1 MYKALYSKYRPL
13 TFDDVVSQPHI
24 TQTLM
29 NQITGNKTA
38 HAYLFTG
45 SRGTGKTTC
54 ARILAKTINCE
65 HSVNGNPCLEC
76 EICRDADAGA
86 LSDIIEIDAASNN
99 GVDDIREL
107 REGAVYTP
115 ERCKY
120 KVYIID
126 EVHMLSPSAFNA
138 LLKIMEEPPP
148 HVKFIL
154 ATTEVH
160 KVLPTIL
167 SRCQRYDFRRILP
180 EDIKN
185 RLLYVAECENI
196 RLDSDAAELIA
207 KTADGGMRD
216 ALSLLDQCVA
226 FSEDVTAEVVANA
239 AGIAGR
245 EYLFEIIGAVTE
257 HNASKA
263 VAVIKKLYEMSK
275 DVQQLCDELIAQF
288 RNIMMAKAV
297 PGSDDVLVC
306 MPAEIQQIKQ
316 LAEKLTAEEIFE
328 KIDVLQHCRE
338 RLARVPAKRVEIEMC
353 LIKLCMGAVN
363 TVNNANAIDN
373 SEIYAKIDMLEKKL
387 ASGYN
392 AAPVQQKTEYA
403 PRNIPVNTASAVNNS
418 APAEKAQSQANA
430 KADFKSLDPNG
441 FRNVER
447 WAEIFELFSETCPSI
462 SGAMTGSYAVEQS
475 GYMLISTDNSFFAS
489 LLKRKENA
497 EKLQEAIF
505 KVTGKNYLVRARCT
519 AKEEEQG
526 ESPLQKLLDKAKDSG
541 IPTECG

>member
-76 EICRDADAGA
+76 EICKDADANA

-196 RLDSDAAELIA
+196 KLDSDAAELIA

-257 HNASKA
+257 RNASKA
-263 VAVIKKLYEMSK
+263 VTVIKKLYEMSK

-338 RLARVPAKRVEIEMC
+338 RLAKVPAKRVEIEMC
-353 LIKLCMGAVN
+353 LIRLCMGAVN
-363 TVNNANAIDN
+363 TVNNANTIDN

-403 PRNIPVNTASAVNNS
+403 PRNIPVNTAPAVNSS
-418 APAEKAQSQANA
+418 APAEKAQNQGG
-430 KADFKSLDPNG
+430 KVDFKSLDPNG

-447 WAEIFELFSETCPSI
+447 WAEIFELFSETCPSV

-475 GYMLISTDNSFFAS
+475 GYMLISTDNPFFAS

-505 KVTGKNYLVRARCT
+505 KVTGKSYIVRARCT
-519 AKEEEQG
+519 AKEDGQG
-526 ESPLQKLLDKAKDSG
+526 ESPLQKLLDKAKESG
-541 IPTECG
+541 IPSECN